1 MDSVKKSYID
11 PEKLPPVEAATMK
24 RIARFLGPYL
34 RSMVAVAALIGAGA
48 LLQLAPPWC
57 IKRVVDEAIPQR
69 NASLLYAL
77 CVGMVLGPLI
87 AGFAQ
92 VAQKVLTA
100 TVSERV
106 QRDLRVQL
114 FEHLHE
120 MPISW
125 FANAAPG
132 EAISRVLNDVS
143 GAGGAVSGTMVDFIE
158 STLALGSTA
167 VMLLWLDWRLALVAF
182 AMLPAFVIP
191 TRSVGMKR
199 KKLKRK
205 AQVGM
210 AELTGILSETLS
222 ISGALLLKVSGT
234 ERREVERLGE
244 KADEV
249 MALSIQQT
257 QVGRWFQMILGLF
270 ETIGPALVFAVGGTL
285 VLTGHAQLGTLVAFT
300 ALLKRLYGPAR
311 TLAGVRTD
319 VITSYAY
326 FDRIFVFL
334 DMRAAIEDARDARD
348 LVQCE
353 GEIVFDHVCLESEEH
368 RILDEVSLTV
378 RPGEVLGIVGTSGAG
393 KSTLSAL
400 VPRLWDP
407 TRGEVRIDGQPLR
420 SLRVAS
426 VRKHIGVVTQETI
439 LFHTSVL
446 ENIRYGS
453 PDASREAVEQAA
465 RAAQIH
471 ETIIAMPQGYDT
483 LVGDR
488 GYRLSGGERQ
498 RIAIAR
504 AILKNPKILILDEA
518 TSALDAHSEKLVQQA
533 LDPLLASRTVLVIT
547 HRLATVRNADRIVV
561 MERGRI
567 VEVGTHDELIRAR
580 RTYAQLA
587 AEQGLARESL
597 IPAERANS
605 QQS

>member
-1 MDSVKKSYID
+1 MVSVKKSYID

-24 RIARFLGPYL
+24 RIARFLRPYM
-34 RSMVAVAALIGAGA
+34 RSMIAVAALIGVGA

-69 NASLLYAL
+69 QTTLLYAL
-77 CVGMVLGPLI
+77 CVGMVLGPLL

-125 FANAAPG
+125 FAKAAPG

-158 STLALGSTA
+158 STLALGTTA

-285 VLTGHAQLGTLVAFT
+285 VLMGHAQLGTLVAFT

-334 DMRAAIEDARDARD
+334 DMRAAIEDAKDARE
-348 LVQCE
+348 LAQCE
-353 GEIVFDHVCLESEEH
+353 GEIVFDHVSLESEQH
-368 RILDEVSLTV
+368 RILDEVNLSI

-420 SLRVAS
+420 SLRVGS

-453 PDASREAVEQAA
+453 PDASAAQVEQAA

-471 ETIIAMPQGYDT
+471 ETIVAMPQGYDT

-533 LDPLLASRTVLVIT
+533 LDPLLSSRTVLVIT

-580 RTYAQLA
+580 GTYAQLA

-597 IPAERANS
+597 IPSERATAQPS
-605 QQS
+605 

>member
-1 MDSVKKSYID
+1 VKKTYID
-11 PEKLPPVEAATMK
+11 PQNLPTVERATLR
-24 RIARFLGPYL
+24 RIVRFLRPYL
-34 RSMVAVAALIGAGA
+34 RAMLLVGLLIGLGA
-48 LLQLAPPWC
+48 LLHLIPPMC
-57 IKRVVDEAIPQR
+57 IERIVDVALPGR
-69 NASLLYAL
+69 RFNLLYVL
-77 CVGMVLGPLI
+77 CGGMVVGPLI

-100 TVSERV
+100 TVAERV

-120 MPISW
+120 QPLSW
-125 FANAAPG
+125 FARAAPG

-143 GAGGAVSGTMVDFIE
+143 GAGSAVSGTLVDFIE
-158 STLALGSTA
+158 STLALVSTA
-167 VMLLWLDWRLALVAF
+167 ALLLWLDWRLALVAF

-199 KKLKRK
+199 KKLKRQ

-234 ERREVERLGE
+234 ERREVERLRA
-244 KADEV
+244 KADDV
-249 MALSIQQT
+249 MQLSIKQT

-270 ETIGPALVFAVGGTL
+270 ETFGPALVFAVGGTL
-285 VLTGHAQLGTLVAFT
+285 VLLGHAKLGTLVAFT
-300 ALLKRLYGPAR
+300 TLLKRLYGPAR
-311 TLAGVRTD
+311 SLAGVRTD

-326 FDRIFVFL
+326 FERIFSFL
-334 DMRAAIEDARDARD
+334 DMRATIVDAPDAVAVERVEGAIE
-348 LVQCE
+348 
-353 GEIVFDHVCLESEEH
+353 FD
-368 RILDEVSLTV
+368 DVSLEADEHTILEGISLKV
-378 RPGEVLGIVGTSGAG
+378 RPGEVLALVGSSGAG
-393 KSTLSAL
+393 KSSLAAL
-400 VPRLWDP
+400 VSRLWDP
-407 TRGEVRIDGQPLR
+407 TRGAVKIDGRDLR
-420 SLRVAS
+420 GLRAAS

-453 PDASREAVEQAA
+453 PDATREDVERAA

-471 ETIIAMPQGYDT
+471 ETIEALPEGYDT

-504 AILKNPKILILDEA
+504 AILKDPRILILDEA
-518 TSALDAHSEKLVQQA
+518 TSSLDAHNERLVQAA
-533 LDPLLASRTVLVIT
+533 LEPLLEGRTVLVIT
-547 HRLATVRNADRIVV
+547 HRLATVRDADRIVL

-567 VEVGTHDELIRAR
+567 VEEGTHDALMHAQKG
-580 RTYAQLA
+580 YAALA
-587 AEQGLARESL
+587 AEQGLSEEPAQGAQPTVGATDAR
-597 IPAERANS
+597 
-605 QQS
+605 